1 MAKRASPRHCRAVL
15 NKNKKHIIRGKQF
28 QATYIFKNSM
38 YESCLRNCC
47 VIPGPNC
54 GTEGEDF
61 EGFIR
66 FANRVRMDDEQYDTL
81 KRLVQK
87 HMPKKPLYICTIKKS
102 NVLKHKAQM
111 VRT

>member
-1 MAKRASPRHCRAVL
+1 MFYHT
-15 NKNKKHIIRGKQF
+15 G
-28 QATYIFKNSM
+28 
-38 YESCLRNCC
+38 LRNWF
-47 VIPGPNC
+47 VFPGPNS

-66 FANRVRMDDEQYDTL
+66 FANHVKMDDELYDAL
-81 KRLVQK
+81 KRLVHK

-111 VRT
+111 VRTWTIFSQFVVY